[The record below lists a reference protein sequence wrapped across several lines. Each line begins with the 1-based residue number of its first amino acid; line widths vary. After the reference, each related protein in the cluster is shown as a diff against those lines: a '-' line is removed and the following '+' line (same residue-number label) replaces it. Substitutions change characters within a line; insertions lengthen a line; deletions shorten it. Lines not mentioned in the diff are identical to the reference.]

1 VKLNSIATLA
11 VARRYGRPSFFLVL
25 VILLSGCGTVKNAD
39 RILSDAV
46 AGSTTLAA
54 YYDDLA
60 VITLDGWQNQGV
72 YNAMLGIPAP
82 SGEQYNERL
91 QDFRQRADMAHTIV
105 LVYQRL
111 QTLHDPQGLAG
122 VTNAGQDL
130 GKAIKGVSVLPGVTN
145 IPTDQLGSAAAALA
159 NLQRERDLKRAL
171 TTMAGL
177 SRSLATMF
185 AAEQHAYLSVQL
197 DRTSTGVN
205 LIPILAQKKLTN
217 PGALLTGLHL
227 GVNVT
232 SASDEPG
239 ISGGLAMAKITA
251 ERAKLAWAC
260 ATQNTAQVLNAIAGI
275 GDSLNRG
282 TTPDLAS
289 LEQGITHANTC
300 LKEHDKLTGSDQ

>member
-1 VKLNSIATLA
+1 MKLNSIATLA

-60 VITLDGWQNQGV
+60 VITLDGWQNQAV

-82 SGEQYNERL
+82 PGEQYNERL

-171 TTMAGL
+171 TTIAGL

-185 AAEQHAYLSVQL
+185 AAEQHVYLSVQL

-227 GVNVT
+227 GINVT
-232 SASDEPG
+232 STSDEPG

-275 GDSLNRG
+275 GDALNRG
-282 TTPDLAS
+282 ATPDLAS
-289 LEQGITHANTC
+289 LEQGVTHANSC
-300 LKEHDKLTGSDQ
+300 LKEHDKLTGSGQ

>member
-1 VKLNSIATLA
+1 VRLNSIATLA
-11 VARRYGRPSFFLVL
+11 VARRYGQPSFFLVL
-25 VILLSGCGTVKNAD
+25 VIFLSGCGMVKNAD

-60 VITLDGWQNQGV
+60 VITLDGWQNQAV

-82 SGEQYNERL
+82 PGEQYNERL
-91 QDFRQRADMAHTIV
+91 QDFRQRADVAHTIV

-171 TTMAGL
+171 TTIAGL

-185 AAEQHAYLSVQL
+185 AAEQHVYLSVQL

-227 GVNVT
+227 GINVT
-232 SASDEPG
+232 STSDEPG

-275 GDSLNRG
+275 GDALNRG
-282 TTPDLAS
+282 ATPDLAS
-289 LEQGITHANTC
+289 LEQGVTHANSC
-300 LKEHDKLTGSDQ
+300 LKEHDKLTGSGQ